1 MFSRVGAQ
9 RSIVN
14 LIGGIGGI
22 LISIGLIL
30 IGGYLFYVGRQLFK
44 LSSALSSFS
53 QSGSNIAVA
62 AGAYIVQG
70 LSIIFIAIAIA
81 TVSISFLLGRGLP
94 NTRRLI
100 AKIGI
105 AFLLLMI
112 AGILYCTYPAIFALQ
127 NAESFVP
134 ILGSMAAAGASA
146 SQILG
151 ALSILWASGLRAGI
165 ALAAAGFVVTVA
177 CILAE
182 RQNFQAGLT
191 LVIVGGC
198 LLSLVLPLLG
208 AALIVGG
215 IAGLLMMSTQDDK
228 LKKISKILLVAAVI
242 LGSLHFIHIG
252 ARIASLTSIISVL
265 SVLYHY
271 IGVSLRLPTGL
282 FYASAALTI
291 IGGIFTLMA
300 SAFLAS
306 PSIPRF
312 PYRET
317 GPSFSYRFPQS
328 MSYQGGSYAQYQPQP
343 LAQQAPS
350 HSGST
355 LTTTLSQVTSPQ
367 STPQSM
373 SGQQSQATAP
383 VSRMCPQCG
392 AIVPIDYAY
401 CPRCGYRF
409 S

>member
-1 MFSRVGAQ
+1 MFSRVGAR

-14 LIGGIGGI
+14 LVGGIGGI
-22 LISIGLIL
+22 LITIGLIL

-44 LSSALSSFS
+44 LSNVLSSFS

-62 AGAYIVQG
+62 AGACIVQG

-81 TVSISFLLGRGLP
+81 TVSISFLSGRGLP
-94 NTRRLI
+94 NVKRLI

-112 AGILYCTYPAIFALQ
+112 AGILYCSCPAIFALQ
-127 NAESFVP
+127 NAQSFAS
-134 ILGSMAAAGASA
+134 ILGSITEVASGASA

-151 ALSILWASGLRAGI
+151 ALSLLRASGLRAGI
-165 ALAAAGFVVTVA
+165 ALAAAGFVITVA
-177 CILAE
+177 CVLAE
-182 RQNFQAGLT
+182 RQNFHAGLT

-198 LLSLVLPLLG
+198 LLTLVLPLLG

-215 IAGLLMMSTQDDK
+215 IAGLLMMSAQDDK
-228 LKKISKILLVAAVI
+228 LRKISKILLVAAVI
-242 LGSLHFIHIG
+242 LGSLHFVHIG
-252 ARIASLTSIISVL
+252 AKIASLASLISVL
-265 SVLYHY
+265 SALYQHVR
-271 IGVSLRLPTGL
+271 VSTGL

-312 PYRET
+312 SYGET
-317 GPSFSYRFPQS
+317 GPGFSYRFPQS
-328 MSYQGGSYAQYQPQP
+328 MSYQGGSYAQYQPRH

-350 HSGST
+350 HGSPT
-355 LTTTLSQVTSPQ
+355 LTTAAPQVTPAQ
-367 STPQSM
+367 STPQPAPA
-373 SGQQSQATAP
+373 QQSQATAP